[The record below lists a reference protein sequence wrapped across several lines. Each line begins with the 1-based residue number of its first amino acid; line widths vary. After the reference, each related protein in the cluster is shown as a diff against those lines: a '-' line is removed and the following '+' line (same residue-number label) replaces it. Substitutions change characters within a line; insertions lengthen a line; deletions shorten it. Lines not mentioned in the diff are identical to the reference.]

1 MAFAFEI
8 AEIDELLDIDFL
20 LPAVTPFY

>member
-8 AEIDELLDIDFL
+8 TEIDELLDIDFL
-20 LPAVTPFY
+20 LPAVTPF

>member
-20 LPAVTPFY
+20 LPAVTPF